1 MSDDKPNHPEH
12 PQPTSRERL
21 DKQLDALDRLL
32 KESGVGA
39 DLAERGLNVSMVLTA
54 IAGLRL
60 YLEGDKLGAAE
71 DFETVAEE
79 IRAREAMRIGGH
91 LES

>member
-1 MSDDKPNHPEH
+1 MSDDA
-12 PQPTSRERL
+12 PTSATPTSEERL
-21 DKQLDALDRLL
+21 AEKLDALDRLL
-32 KESGVGA
+32 KEPVVGA

-54 IAGLRL
+54 ISGLRL
-60 YLEGDKLGAAE
+60 YLDGDKLGAAE